1 MAAKIITFEGIDG
14 AGKSTLIGKIRL
26 NGLAGLV
33 VGFVV
38 VNLFYTLK

>member
-1 MAAKIITFEGIDG
+1 MIL
-14 AGKSTLIGKIRL
+14 LILGLWALYLIK
-26 NGLAGLV
+26 NEDWVGLAGLV